1 MPKGAIAKESV
12 ANIIKNAFGSNYI
25 GEFDR
30 KHYVWAND
38 GAEKV
43 QISIALTCPKIYRG
57 IEESSPAALNFDD
70 EDFPAAKGHESFK
83 PADITPEETETLT
96 KLMEKLGL

>member
-1 MPKGAIAKESV
+1 MAKGALAKQEV
-12 ANIIKNAFGSNYI
+12 ADTIKAAFQDKYI

-30 KHYVWAND
+30 KYYVWAND
-38 GAEKV
+38 GNEKV

-57 IEESSPAALNFDD
+57 IEESSTGVLNFDD
-70 EDFPAAKGHESFK
+70 ENFPAAKDSESFK